1 MKGTKCD
8 SRRSTRAWP
17 ATGGRIGELISD
29 RIQLVI
35 ELGTQLEQYLTSN
48 QGLVPDEDRKRTELA
63 MLKDTAQ
70 SFQAKLKS
78 ATQ

>member
-1 MKGTKCD
+1 M
-8 SRRSTRAWP
+8 
-17 ATGGRIGELISD
+17 
-29 RIQLVI
+29 I